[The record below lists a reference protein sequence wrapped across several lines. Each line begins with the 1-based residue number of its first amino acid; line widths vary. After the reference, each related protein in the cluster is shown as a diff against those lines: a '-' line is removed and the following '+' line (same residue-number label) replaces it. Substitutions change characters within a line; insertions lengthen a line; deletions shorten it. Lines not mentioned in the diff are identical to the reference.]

1 MREIMIAL
9 ATIGLFC
16 FAFFVAARIGGFLEV
31 NYRGA
36 DTAKRES
43 RTVPILFSSGNNPAE
58 TAEQIRNLGD
68 DYGQCAV
75 IVCGAEG
82 PDLRDYIDPEL
93 GEYLYQIG

>member
-1 MREIMIAL
+1 MREILIAL

-58 TAEQIRNLGD
+58 TAEQIRNLG
-68 DYGQCAV
+68 GAV
-75 IVCGAEG
+75 IVCSAEE
-82 PDLRDYIDPEL
+82 PDRRAYIDPEL

>member
-43 RTVPILFSSGNNPAE
+43 RTVPILFSF
-58 TAEQIRNLGD
+58 T
-68 DYGQCAV
+68 
-75 IVCGAEG
+75 
-82 PDLRDYIDPEL
+82 
-93 GEYLYQIG
+93 